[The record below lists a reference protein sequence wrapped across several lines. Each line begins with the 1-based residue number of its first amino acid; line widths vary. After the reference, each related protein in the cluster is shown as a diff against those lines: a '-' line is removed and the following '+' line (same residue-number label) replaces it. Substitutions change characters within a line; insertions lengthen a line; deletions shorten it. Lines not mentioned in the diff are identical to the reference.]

1 MSGSSRSHAPLSA
14 IGSFNPSAFVLT
26 ELLKQQLAATKRFI
40 ESNRQLHD
48 SLLRSLEPP
57 NYRYTT
63 LEDTREVSALTR
75 SLF

>member
-1 MSGSSRSHAPLSA
+1 M
-14 IGSFNPSAFVLT
+14 LT

-63 LEDTREVSALTR
+63 LEDTRKVSALTR